1 MFHEISFLSSG
12 AVLSPDIINVAS
24 SSSLSSTL
32 TAESDALMILFDSWH
47 FVNPSITD
55 DVGFCVSSAR
65 PLLLAVVLSSLV
77 WESTSLSILFLFLTT
92 LCFTFF
98 QKLLTNFEQK
108 LLNQNIS
115 KQK

>member
-1 MFHEISFLSSG
+1 M
-12 AVLSPDIINVAS
+12 LSPDIINVAS

-47 FVNPSITD
+47 FVNPSMID
-55 DVGFCVSSAR
+55 DVGFCGSSAR
-65 PLLLAVVLSSLV
+65 PLQLAVVLSSLI
-77 WESTSLSILFLFLTT
+77 WESTSLSILFYYPLLYFLP
-92 LCFTFF
+92 
-98 QKLLTNFEQK
+98 KLLTNFEQK